1 LNDEGVAHQR
11 TSKCN
16 TKLLKTQVLHD
27 SVWHR
32 LIMHFLAEELT
43 QNILDYFRIHIAKR
57 DCDVRHEHF
66 F

>member
-1 LNDEGVAHQR
+1 
-11 TSKCN
+11 
-16 TKLLKTQVLHD
+16 LLKTQVLHD